1 MFVTITSL
9 PHPSRS
15 LPRCSLERGQP
26 PTNPRSFH
34 PNYVPSYHGLKY
46 EYYLHVLF
54 IELLD
59 TERVS
64 ISARIILEIASII
77 LSSFL

>member
-1 MFVTITSL
+1 MFMTITLLLHL
-9 PHPSRS
+9 PRS
-15 LPRCSLERGQP
+15 FPRCSSERRHP

-77 LSSFL
+77 ISSFL

>member
-15 LPRCSLERGQP
+15 LSRCSLERGQP
-26 PTNPRSFH
+26 PTNPRSFL

-77 LSSFL
+77 ISSFL